1 MSSLTYQAQ
10 RASFWAAFVLNGD
23 GSMPLPRVFSWFEF
37 VLIVTGFCAA
47 ILMIGFLILRS
58 RSRIH
63 GEQGARSVISQKS

>member
-1 MSSLTYQAQ
+1 
-10 RASFWAAFVLNGD
+10 
-23 GSMPLPRVFSWFEF
+23 MPLPRVFSWFEF